1 MKMYIPPLN
10 FGMVINSS
18 NESKEIIYR
27 SGFPQP
33 LNYSYIKETLNLK
46 TIIYFGKK
54 KDITKEYQLFTE
66 ENGYNLIVFEMES
79 VRDDN
84 INKIMQDMF
93 SLVFNKENYPIL
105 MHSNKGKHRIGV
117 VTGLIRKIILG
128 WSITGIYQEYSIY
141 TGNVKGEMD
150 LEFINNFDFSDIKID
165 LDLERLPSFINY
177 V

>member
-1 MKMYIPPLN
+1 MYIPPLN

-18 NESKEIIYR
+18 DDSREIIYR

-33 LNYSYIKETLNLK
+33 MNYSYLKETLNLK

-54 KDITKEYQLFTE
+54 KDITDEYREFTE
-66 ENGYNLIVFEMES
+66 ENGYNLIVFEMNS
-79 VRDDN
+79 VRDEN
-84 INKIMQDMF
+84 INEIMQNMF
-93 SLVFNKENYPIL
+93 KLILNKESYPIL

-128 WSITGIYQEYSIY
+128 WSITGIYQEYGIY

-150 LEFINNFDFSDIKID
+150 LEFINKFDLSDVKVE
-165 LDLERLPSFINY
+165 LDLEKLPSFINY
-177 V
+177 I